1 MSSLHNFINVRN
13 LTLEQQRVYIMYVNQ
28 YELISNQIDT
38 LYEMLSDIRANIT
51 DLQTNSRRN
60 RFDIRTIIS
69 DSHINRDMINRDIIN
84 RDIINRDGNINND
97 IQNRNN
103 FTNTENTTTTST
115 TNITQNISPIER
127 FLTNF
132 FNTPIHSLHIPVSSV
147 QINDNNLIHLT
158 SEQINNASRLVRYNE
173 IENPTCDRCS
183 ISLLEFN
190 NDDNVRQILYCGHIF
205 HENSLQEWFRRNTVC
220 PLCRYDIL
228 NNNIPSSLQENNSSN
243 SFSNDINSSL
253 STLVET
259 NIDVNNP
266 QFISVLNEVTQMI
279 MNRYSNRNENTNVN
293 TNENT
298 NENTVSDSGSYTES
312 DTGSDIDD
320 ISIS

>member
-13 LTLEQQRVYIMYVNQ
+13 LTIEQQRVYVMYVNQ
-28 YELISNQIDT
+28 YDLISNQIDT
-38 LYEMLSDIRANIT
+38 LFEMLSDIRANIT
-51 DLQTNSRRN
+51 DLQTNSRSN
-60 RFDIRTIIS
+60 SFDIRTIIS
-69 DSHINRDMINRDIIN
+69 DSNINRDMINRDIIN
-84 RDIINRDGNINND
+84 RDIINRDIINRD
-97 IQNRNN
+97 RDSDRNRNN
-103 FTNTENTTTTST
+103 STNNTTTST
-115 TNITQNISPIER
+115 TNITQNTSPIER

-132 FNTPIHSLHIPVSSV
+132 FNTPIGSLHIPVSSV
-147 QINDNNLIHLT
+147 QTNNNIIHLT

-228 NNNIPSSLQENNSSN
+228 NNNIPTSLQENYSSD

-253 STLVET
+253 STLVGT

-266 QFISVLNEVTQMI
+266 QFISVLGEVTQMI
-279 MNRYSNRNENTNVN
+279 MNRYTNR
-293 TNENT
+293 NENT
-298 NENTVSDSGSYTES
+298 NENTGSDSGSYTES
-312 DTGSDIDD
+312 STDSDIDD
-320 ISIS
+320 IL

>member
-1 MSSLHNFINVRN
+1 MSYLHNFINVRN
-13 LTLEQQRVYIMYVNQ
+13 LTIEQQRVYVMYVNQ
-28 YELISNQIDT
+28 YDLISNQIDT
-38 LYEMLSDIRANIT
+38 LFEMLSDIRANIT
-51 DLQTNSRRN
+51 DLQTNSRSN
-60 RFDIRTIIS
+60 SFDIRTIIS
-69 DSHINRDMINRDIIN
+69 DSNINRDMINRDIIN
-84 RDIINRDGNINND
+84 RDIINRDRD
-97 IQNRNN
+97 SDRNRNN
-103 FTNTENTTTTST
+103 STNNTTTST
-115 TNITQNISPIER
+115 TNITQNTSPIER

-132 FNTPIHSLHIPVSSV
+132 FNTPIGSLHIPVSSV
-147 QINDNNLIHLT
+147 QPNDNNIIHLT

-228 NNNIPSSLQENNSSN
+228 NNNIPTSLQENYSSD

-253 STLVET
+253 STLVDT

-279 MNRYSNRNENTNVN
+279 MNRYTNR
-293 TNENT
+293 NENT
-298 NENTVSDSGSYTES
+298 NENTGSDSGSYTES
-312 DTGSDIDD
+312 STDSDIDD
-320 ISIS
+320 IL

>member
-13 LTLEQQRVYIMYVNQ
+13 LTIEQQRVYVMYVNQ
-28 YELISNQIDT
+28 YDLISNQIDT
-38 LYEMLSDIRANIT
+38 LFEMLSDIRANIT
-51 DLQTNSRRN
+51 DLQTNSISN
-60 RFDIRTIIS
+60 SFDIRTIIS
-69 DSHINRDMINRDIIN
+69 DSNINRDMINRDIIN
-84 RDIINRDGNINND
+84 RDIINRDRD
-97 IQNRNN
+97 SDSDRNRNN
-103 FTNTENTTTTST
+103 STNNTTTST
-115 TNITQNISPIER
+115 TNITQNTSPIER

-132 FNTPIHSLHIPVSSV
+132 FNTPIGSLHIPVSSV
-147 QINDNNLIHLT
+147 QTNNNIIHLT

-228 NNNIPSSLQENNSSN
+228 NNNIPTSLQENYSSD

-253 STLVET
+253 STLVGT

-266 QFISVLNEVTQMI
+266 QFISVLEEVTQMI
-279 MNRYSNRNENTNVN
+279 MNRYTNR
-293 TNENT
+293 NENT
-298 NENTVSDSGSYTES
+298 NENTGSDSGSYTES
-312 DTGSDIDD
+312 STDSDIDD
-320 ISIS
+320 IL

>member
-13 LTLEQQRVYIMYVNQ
+13 LTIEQQRVYVMYVNQ
-28 YELISNQIDT
+28 YDLISNQIDT
-38 LYEMLSDIRANIT
+38 LFEMLSDIRANIT
-51 DLQTNSRRN
+51 DLQTNSISN
-60 RFDIRTIIS
+60 SFDIRTIIS
-69 DSHINRDMINRDIIN
+69 DSNINRDMINRDIIN
-84 RDIINRDGNINND
+84 RDIINRDRD
-97 IQNRNN
+97 SDRNRNN
-103 FTNTENTTTTST
+103 STNNTTTST
-115 TNITQNISPIER
+115 TNITQNTSPIER

-132 FNTPIHSLHIPVSSV
+132 FNTPIGSLHIPVSSV
-147 QINDNNLIHLT
+147 QTNNNIIHLT

-228 NNNIPSSLQENNSSN
+228 NNNIPTSLQENYSSD

-253 STLVET
+253 STLVGT

-266 QFISVLNEVTQMI
+266 QFISVLEEVTQMI
-279 MNRYSNRNENTNVN
+279 MNRYTNR
-293 TNENT
+293 NENT
-298 NENTVSDSGSYTES
+298 NENTGSDSGSYTES
-312 DTGSDIDD
+312 STDSDIDD
-320 ISIS
+320 IL

>member
-13 LTLEQQRVYIMYVNQ
+13 LTIEQQRVYVMYVNQ
-28 YELISNQIDT
+28 YDLISNQIDT
-38 LYEMLSDIRANIT
+38 LFEMLSDIRANIT
-51 DLQTNSRRN
+51 DLQTNSRSN
-60 RFDIRTIIS
+60 SFDIRTIIS
-69 DSHINRDMINRDIIN
+69 DSNINRDMINRDIIN
-84 RDIINRDGNINND
+84 RDIINRDRD
-97 IQNRNN
+97 SDRNRNN
-103 FTNTENTTTTST
+103 STNNTTTST
-115 TNITQNISPIER
+115 TNITQNTSPIER

-132 FNTPIHSLHIPVSSV
+132 FNTPIGSLHIPVSSV
-147 QINDNNLIHLT
+147 QTNNNIIHLT

-228 NNNIPSSLQENNSSN
+228 NNNIPTSLQENYSSD

-253 STLVET
+253 STLVGT

-266 QFISVLNEVTQMI
+266 QFISVLGEVTQMI
-279 MNRYSNRNENTNVN
+279 MNRYTNR
-293 TNENT
+293 NENT
-298 NENTVSDSGSYTES
+298 NENTGSDSGSYTES
-312 DTGSDIDD
+312 STDSDIDD
-320 ISIS
+320 IL